1 VIISRPVFRPAF
13 WPTIITAA
21 ALLVLL
27 GLGTWQVERLAWK
40 RGLIAERHAAL
51 EAPAVPLPATL
62 DEARRL
68 EFRNVAVTG
77 EFLHDKELY
86 LAATND
92 LGTVGKH
99 VFTPFRLAD
108 GRVLLV
114 NRGYVTDAKK
124 DPATRAEGQV
134 AGPVELVGRIRL
146 APEGKPHWFVPDNR
160 PDLNFWFYPDLA
172 AMARA
177 AGLPGVLPFYLDA
190 GPAPNPGGW
199 PKGGVTRL
207 DNIPNNHLQYAI
219 TWYALALALVT
230 IYVLYHTRR
239 GDPEKPGG

>member
-1 VIISRPVFRPAF
+1 MARPGF
-13 WPTIITAA
+13 WPSAITLC

-27 GLGTWQVERLAWK
+27 GLGTWQVERLRWK
-40 RGLIAERHAAL
+40 EGIIAERQAAL
-51 EAPAVPLPATL
+51 TAPPVPLPASL
-62 DEARRL
+62 DAARRL
-68 EFRNVAVTG
+68 EFRSVALQG

-108 GRVLLV
+108 GRIILV
-114 NRGYVTDAKK
+114 NRGFVPDDRK
-124 DPATRAEGQV
+124 DPAGRAEGEV
-134 AGPVELVGRIRL
+134 AGTVAIEGRIRI
-146 APEGKPHWFVPDNR
+146 AAEGKPHWFVPDNR

-177 AGLPGVLPFYLDA
+177 AGLSGVLPFYVDA

-219 TWYALALALVT
+219 TWYGLAIALVAVF
-230 IYVLYHTRR
+230 VLYHRKKALEENPAKTT
-239 GDPEKPGG
+239 PAT